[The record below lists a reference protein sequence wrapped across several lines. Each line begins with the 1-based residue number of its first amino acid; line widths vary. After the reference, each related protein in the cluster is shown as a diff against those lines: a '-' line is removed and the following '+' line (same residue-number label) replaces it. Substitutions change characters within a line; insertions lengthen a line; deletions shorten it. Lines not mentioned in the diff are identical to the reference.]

1 MKFLNK
7 NIKINVVLILGLLLI
22 FIGVLLLT
30 GYFAKNPQSIF
41 SFRGVI
47 LFLLGAFILFI
58 ELMNPSKTWLMFI
71 SSVLMLIS
79 LVIGMIDVG
88 FLPYAVKNIW
98 PCFVIIFGLG
108 LVLFSIYKTKKIKAV
123 YLIPALVIMAFGVFF
138 MFFSIGIIK
147 ISFVSIAAK
156 LWPLLFVFCGLA
168 LVATY
173 FIQNH
178 NLVKQDKL
186 NNNEDSE

>member
-108 LVLFSIYKTKKIKAV
+108 LILFSIYKTKKIKAV
-123 YLIPALVIMAFGVFF
+123 YRYHKNKFCFYCGKIMA
-138 MFFSIGIIK
+138 
-147 ISFVSIAAK
+147 SFVCF
-156 LWPLLFVFCGLA
+156 LWTCVSCNIFYSKSQSSK
-168 LVATY
+168 TR
-173 FIQNH
+173 
-178 NLVKQDKL
+178 
-186 NNNEDSE
+186 